1 MKRYGK
7 MLKTF
12 LKQNFLLYSTVPISL
27 SCGEYPASASDVV
40 KIVSRKYA
48 NIQKFLRVAIAT
60 VISNDTKLCM
70 LIALD

>member
-27 SCGEYPASASDVV
+27 SCDEYIASSSDLV

-48 NIQKFLRVAIAT
+48 KKQKFLRVAIAT
-60 VISNDTKLCM
+60 AIQNDTKLCM
-70 LIALD
+70 WIAVD